1 MPAYF
6 SLVFELNKTETAIK
20 DFYNALFAAG
30 LVFKSGFWIAENE
43 SLDEIIEWNQEKLN
57 HDYRLGINERFEHD
71 YKQIELKFR
80 GFSEVRLIVMN
91 VTRASTF
98 TFELIVPED
107 DFFDTIKQGEVWS
120 FPRKTKRM
128 EKMKR
133 LAKQIWLSTEV
144 LAIQTAWECSNY
156 PPRATHFSRKVKPQI
171 EPFCIIK
178 NTSVVKHCDLPYEE
192 VGRGGVL
199 IEDSDNWNFL

>member
-20 DFYNALFAAG
+20 DFCDALLAAG
-30 LVFKSGFWIAENE
+30 PVFKSGFWIAENE
-43 SLDEIIEWNQEKLN
+43 SLDEIIKWNQEKLN
-57 HDYRLGINERFEHD
+57 SDFRLGKSEHIAHD

-80 GFSEVRLIVMN
+80 GFSEVGLLVMN
-91 VTRASTF
+91 YHRTATF
-98 TFELIVPED
+98 AFELIVPED
-107 DFFDTIKQGEVWS
+107 DFFDSIKQGEEWS

-128 EKMKR
+128 EKIKR

-144 LAIQTAWECSNY
+144 LAIQTAWECSPC
-156 PPRATHFSRKVKPQI
+156 PPRAKEFSRKVKPQI

-199 IEDSDNWNFL
+199 IEDSDNWNYL